1 LELSDVFGG
10 LVGDSLKIVI
20 DAEKKRSPYE
30 LSDVEDSAGML
41 PIVSEDVPHNISC
54 PSRPAVVHEQSTV
67 PCETQY
73 DTNGQEKRQ
82 QTEELQ
88 TYVIIGNKVQTT
100 EQAAHHH
107 ESFLHSGNSSAP
119 SHDSLVDLPLA
130 LRKGKT
136 TAHPISH
143 FISYDSLSPS

>member
-1 LELSDVFGG
+1 MQAAFFFFELSDGG

-88 TYVIIGNKVQTT
+88 TYVIIGTD
-100 EQAAHHH
+100 H
-107 ESFLHSGNSSAP
+107 
-119 SHDSLVDLPLA
+119 
-130 LRKGKT
+130 
-136 TAHPISH
+136 
-143 FISYDSLSPS
+143 